1 VLGGSVPLLYLLF
14 DDLSPALAKRFPALS
29 EFFDNVIV
37 VVLPGTAEKI
47 DLKKWRETPKKSFCQ
62 VSACKDIFLK
72 FNGSIGSFKFLGV
85 RYSVDCVGFSF
96 VNVHFGHY
104 IVG

>member
-1 VLGGSVPLLYLLF
+1 MLCLGSVPLLYLLF

-47 DLKKWRETPKKSFCQ
+47 DLKKWRERPKKSF
-62 VSACKDIFLK
+62 
-72 FNGSIGSFKFLGV
+72 
-85 RYSVDCVGFSF
+85 
-96 VNVHFGHY
+96 
-104 IVG
+104 

>member
-1 VLGGSVPLLYLLF
+1 MGSVPLLYLLF

-47 DLKKWRETPKKSFCQ
+47 DLKKWRETPKKSFWQ

-72 FNGSIGSFKFLGV
+72 FIGSIGSFTLLGSEV
-85 RYSVDCVGFSF
+85 LCRMYRFF
-96 VNVHFGHY
+96 VC
-104 IVG
+104 